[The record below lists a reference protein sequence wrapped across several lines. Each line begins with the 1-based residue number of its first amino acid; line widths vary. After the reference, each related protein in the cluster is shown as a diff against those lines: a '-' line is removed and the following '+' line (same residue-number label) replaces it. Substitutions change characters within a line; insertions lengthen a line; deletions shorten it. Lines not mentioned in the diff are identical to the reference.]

1 MTSIFHSN
9 LSKDLSLILN
19 NSDDYNV
26 IIQVGKNQNVK
37 EFQAHSVI
45 LRARSPYFKS
55 AFSNKWAT
63 KKNNMIMFT
72 KPNITPRIFETILK
86 YIYTGE
92 LDLTKQL
99 CEDILEL
106 LIASDELLLE
116 ELVEYLQE
124 YLIQQQKN
132 WVQQNSVFILNKF
145 ASYKKLQDYCLES
158 ACEDSQPFITSKN
171 SLLLDKDFLYSI
183 LERNDLQIKEID
195 AWNYL
200 IKWGIEQTPGLESEN
215 NDVSKWTNENYKNL
229 EKTLRQFIPLIRFTE
244 ISPIDFFVKVRPY
257 KDIIPNH
264 IYDEVEDFYYKGIIP
279 ETINLPHRVGK
290 IESKIIKSK
299 HANIIIN
306 WINKKGLRTI
316 NDPHYEFKLIYRG
329 SDDGI
334 NNNSFKNKCKG
345 QIASLVVI
353 KVQGSEKIFG
363 GYSSIGFNSIG
374 NLLLIKNNKGWPSYY
389 SLNNFIF
396 SFENIKDTHN
406 MKISRVINSSKA
418 ILDYYDNGFNFGQGS
433 LCMKYQNLYVN
444 NRNGIY
450 ENNLNTDIVY
460 TIEEIETF
468 NVIRCK

>member
-1 MTSIFHSN
+1 
-9 LSKDLSLILN
+9 
-19 NSDDYNV
+19 
-26 IIQVGKNQNVK
+26 
-37 EFQAHSVI
+37 
-45 LRARSPYFKS
+45 
-55 AFSNKWAT
+55 
-63 KKNNMIMFT
+63 MFT

-171 SLLLDKDFLYSI
+171 SLLLDKDILYSI

-200 IKWGIEQTPGLESEN
+200 IKWGIEQTPG
-215 NDVSKWTNENYKNL
+215 
-229 EKTLRQFIPLIRFTE
+229 FE
-244 ISPIDFFVKVRPY
+244 IRPY

-374 NLLLIKNNKGWPSYY
+374 NLLLIKNNNGWPSYY

>member
-1 MTSIFHSN
+1 
-9 LSKDLSLILN
+9 
-19 NSDDYNV
+19 
-26 IIQVGKNQNVK
+26 
-37 EFQAHSVI
+37 
-45 LRARSPYFKS
+45 
-55 AFSNKWAT
+55 
-63 KKNNMIMFT
+63 MFT

-171 SLLLDKDFLYSI
+171 SLLLDKDILYSI

-200 IKWGIEQTPGLESEN
+200 IKWGIEQTPGLEN
-215 NDVSKWTNENYKNL
+215 
-229 EKTLRQFIPLIRFTE
+229 
-244 ISPIDFFVKVRPY
+244 
-257 KDIIPNH
+257 
-264 IYDEVEDFYYKGIIP
+264 
-279 ETINLPHRVGK
+279 
-290 IESKIIKSK
+290 
-299 HANIIIN
+299 
-306 WINKKGLRTI
+306 
-316 NDPHYEFKLIYRG
+316 
-329 SDDGI
+329 
-334 NNNSFKNKCKG
+334 
-345 QIASLVVI
+345 
-353 KVQGSEKIFG
+353 
-363 GYSSIGFNSIG
+363 
-374 NLLLIKNNKGWPSYY
+374 
-389 SLNNFIF
+389 
-396 SFENIKDTHN
+396 THN

>member
-1 MTSIFHSN
+1 MEIIKTSSI
-9 LSKDLSLILN
+9 KVQLIN
-19 NSDDYNV
+19 YN
-26 IIQVGKNQNVK
+26 
-37 EFQAHSVI
+37 
-45 LRARSPYFKS
+45 
-55 AFSNKWAT
+55 
-63 KKNNMIMFT
+63 
-72 KPNITPRIFETILK
+72 ILK
-86 YIYTGE
+86 KSLKKGKYLMRRYIYTGE

-171 SLLLDKDFLYSI
+171 SLLLDKDILYSI

-244 ISPIDFFVKVRPY
+244 ISPIDFFDKVRPY

-264 IYDEVEDFYYKGIIP
+264 IYDEVEDFYYK
-279 ETINLPHRVGK
+279 
-290 IESKIIKSK
+290 
-299 HANIIIN
+299 
-306 WINKKGLRTI
+306 
-316 NDPHYEFKLIYRG
+316 
-329 SDDGI
+329 
-334 NNNSFKNKCKG
+334 
-345 QIASLVVI
+345 
-353 KVQGSEKIFG
+353 
-363 GYSSIGFNSIG
+363 
-374 NLLLIKNNKGWPSYY
+374 
-389 SLNNFIF
+389 
-396 SFENIKDTHN
+396 DTQN
-406 MKISRVINSSKA
+406 MKISRVIDSSKA